1 MKTSIFTALIATGV
15 VCAALLLAG
24 MALAAPLLR
33 AIRTPSNTFRDSI
46 TYLKIYTAAL
56 PFVFFYNVTNGIFS
70 ALGDSQTPFLFL
82 VVSSCANVALD
93 ILFVARLGMKVSGVG
108 WATFLCQGAA
118 CIPAAIVLVKKIK
131 KLEAGAA
138 PAFERPVLREFVR
151 VAVPGVLQQG
161 VVAAGNIAIQGVV
174 NVYGAAVMAGYSAA
188 VKMNNLV
195 TACFRRLA
203 AAFRTSPRRTLAR
216 RARNAFAAG
225 FARPS
230 GWCGRLRLRCA

>member
-1 MKTSIFTALIATGV
+1 MKTAIFTALIATGV
-15 VCAALLLAG
+15 VCAALLLA
-24 MALAAPLLR
+24 APPLR

-70 ALGDSQTPFLFL
+70 ALGDSKTPFLFL

>member
-131 KLEAGAA
+131 KLEAV
-138 PAFERPVLREFVR
+138 RLRRSNGRCCGNLCAWRCR
-151 VAVPGVLQQG
+151 VCCSRAWSPLET
-161 VVAAGNIAIQGVV
+161 
-174 NVYGAAVMAGYSAA
+174 SR
-188 VKMNNLV
+188 
-195 TACFRRLA
+195 FRALST
-203 AAFRTSPRRTLAR
+203 FTAR
-216 RARNAFAAG
+216 R
-225 FARPS
+225 
-230 GWCGRLRLRCA
+230 